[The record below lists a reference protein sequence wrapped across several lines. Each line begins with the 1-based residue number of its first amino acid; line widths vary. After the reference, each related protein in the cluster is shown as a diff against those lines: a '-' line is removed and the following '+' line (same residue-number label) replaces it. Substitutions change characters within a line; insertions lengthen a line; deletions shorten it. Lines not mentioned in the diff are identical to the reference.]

1 MVTLSLA
8 RLQDD
13 LTDSMRARD
22 ELRTST
28 LRLTL
33 TAIHAEE
40 VAGKAKREL
49 SDAEVLTVVT
59 RELKKR
65 REAAT
70 AFTDGGRPDRAER
83 ERAEAGVLEEYLPT
97 QLDDPALD
105 TLVTQAV
112 AASGASGPAE
122 MGSAM
127 RAAKAAVGSQAE
139 GGRIA
144 AAVKRA
150 LGA

>member
-1 MVTLSLA
+1 MTVSLA
-8 RLQDD
+8 QLQDD
-13 LTDSMRARD
+13 LTDSIRARD
-22 ELRTST
+22 ELRIST

-33 TAIHAEE
+33 SAIHAEE

-49 SDAEVLTVVT
+49 SDAEVLQVVT

-83 ERAEAGVLEEYLPT
+83 EVAEAGVLEGYLPA
-97 QLDDPALD
+97 QLGDAELDAL
-105 TLVTQAV
+105 VAEAV
-112 AASGASGPAE
+112 ASSGATD
-122 MGSAM
+122 MGTAM
-127 RAAKAAVGSQAE
+127 RAAKAAVGTQAE

-150 LGA
+150 LAG